1 MPRHLLTSTPPEPHR
16 PESEIPVD
24 SAQPTKQRAPIPAR
38 RSLIALFAVLLV
50 AWVAIAGVGGPYF
63 GKISEVATND
73 RSSFLPESA
82 ESTKAQALIDQFS
95 DLDYVPAIVVLEDKD
110 GLSKDSTTDLEDLAE
125 RLDDEGLLAADASP
139 VIPSEDGDA
148 LELILPVSTDTT
160 ADDVEQIRSIIA
172 GTFPIATAAD
182 SPTGDANSMPTS
194 ADVYVTG
201 PGGFSADLTSAFA
214 GIDGILLLVALIAVF
229 VILIIVYRS
238 PLLPVIVLFTSVAAL
253 SASIFVI
260 WHLADAGILLINGQV
275 QGILFILVVGATTD
289 YSLLVVARFRD
300 ALLTERDRVRAGLAA
315 FKGVV
320 EPIAASGGTVIA
332 GLLVLLLT
340 DLASTRA
347 LGPVAAIGILV
358 AMLAALT
365 FLPAALMVIGRAVFW
380 PFRPQVRTT
389 SSAPAKKGLWTRIA
403 EVVAKRPRIIWI
415 GLVVLL
421 ALPLIAFPQFKA
433 SGIAQSDFV
442 LGDSEARD
450 GQDVLSEHFP
460 GGSGSPT
467 QIVVAKDQLEDAA
480 KAVGSLGG
488 VESMTVVAEESPSGT
503 IAIDDDG
510 QLQAPQGQAPQ
521 GQGAPDSTSTPPP
534 SPPAPTEVDGQVLL
548 EATLT
553 DPADSLAAEDTVT
566 SIRDVVHE
574 ADSEAL
580 VGGETAVDLDTNTTA
595 EADRALAIPLILV
608 VITIVLILLLRSL
621 VAPLLLVALT
631 VLSFGTALGVSALV
645 FNHVIGFPGAD
656 PSVPLYAFVFLVAL
670 GIDYNI
676 FLMSRVREESLRVGT
691 RKGVLEGLVATGG
704 VITSAGI
711 VLAATFAALAV
722 IPVMFLFQLAFI
734 VTFGVLLDAIL
745 VRSLVVP
752 ALVHD
757 IGRNVWWPWRKRI
770 PLDVRTTR
778 DGQTGSRR
786 AQWK

>member
-1 MPRHLLTSTPPEPHR
+1 MPRHLLASTPPEPHR

-139 VIPSEDGDA
+139 VIPSEDGEA

-182 SPTGDANSMPTS
+182 SPTGDVDSVPTS

-553 DPADSLAAEDTVT
+553 DPADSLAAESTVT
-566 SIRDVVHE
+566 DIRDAVHKV
-574 ADSEAL
+574 DSETL

-595 EADRALAIPLILV
+595 EADRTLAIPLILI

-645 FNHVIGFPGAD
+645 FNHLIGFPGAD

-770 PLDVRTTR
+770 PLD
-778 DGQTGSRR
+778 
-786 AQWK
+786 

>member
-1 MPRHLLTSTPPEPHR
+1 MPRHLLTSTPPDPAPRRGGPIGDDANGAVRAAAPEGARNRR
-16 PESEIPVD
+16 PV
-24 SAQPTKQRAPIPAR
+24 RGR
-38 RSLIALFAVLLV
+38 RPLIVLFAALLV
-50 AWVAIAGVGGPYF
+50 VWVGVAGIGGPYF

-73 RSSFLPESA
+73 RSTFLPESA
-82 ESTKAQALIDQFS
+82 ESTQAQAIIDDFS
-95 DLDYVPAIVVLEDKD
+95 DDDAVPAIVVLENSSGVSDD
-110 GLSKDSTTDLEDLAE
+110 DSAALKDLATQ
-125 RLDDEGLLAADASP
+125 LDDEGLLAAEASP
-139 VIPSEDGDA
+139 VIPSEDGDV
-148 LELILPVSTDTT
+148 LELILPVSSDTT
-160 ADDVEQIRSIIA
+160 ADDVEDIR
-172 GTFPIATAAD
+172 AAISD
-182 SPTGDANSMPTS
+182 TMATGDSGS
-194 ADVYVTG
+194 SVSVHVTG
-201 PGGFSADLTSAFA
+201 PAGFAADLSEAFA
-214 GIDGILLLVALIAVF
+214 GIDGILLIVALIAVF

-260 WHLADAGILLINGQV
+260 WHLADAGILLVNGQV

-289 YSLLVVARFRD
+289 YSLLVVSRFRD
-300 ALLTERDRVRAGLAA
+300 VLLTERDRLRAGLAA
-315 FKGVV
+315 LKGVL

-358 AMLAALT
+358 AMCAALT
-365 FLPAALMVIGRAVFW
+365 FLPAALIIIGRAVFW
-380 PFRPQVRTT
+380 PFLPKVGPA
-389 SSAPAKKGLWTRIA
+389 SAGAKPGLWSRIA
-403 EVVAKRPRIIWI
+403 EVVAKRPRVIWI
-415 GLVVLL
+415 GLVILL
-421 ALPLIAFPQFKA
+421 ALPLVAFPQFKA
-433 SGIAQSDFV
+433 SGVAQSDFV
-442 LGDSEARD
+442 LGESEARD
-450 GQDVLSEHFP
+450 GQNVLAEHFP

-467 QIVVAKDQLEDAA
+467 QIVVAEDQLEDAA
-480 KAVGSLGG
+480 QAVGRLGG
-488 VESMTVVAEESPSGT
+488 VESMTVVANDAPSGT
-503 IAIDDDG
+503 VAIDDEG
-510 QLQAPQGQAPQ
+510 TLQAPQGGGGPDAAEAPQ
-521 GQGAPDSTSTPPP
+521 S

-548 EATLT
+548 EVTLT
-553 DPADSLAAEDTVT
+553 DAADSLAAEDTVT
-566 SIRDVVHE
+566 SIRDAVHDVD
-574 ADSEAL
+574 ADAL

-595 EADRALAIPLILV
+595 EADRALAIPLILL
-608 VITIVLILLLRSL
+608 VITVILILLLRSL
-621 VAPLLLVALT
+621 LAPLLLVALT

-645 FNHVIGFPGAD
+645 FNHLIGFDGAD

-676 FLMSRVREESLRVGT
+676 FLMSRVREESLRFGT
-691 RKGVLEGLVATGG
+691 RKGVLSGLVATGG

-770 PLDVRTTR
+770 PLD
-778 DGQTGSRR
+778 
-786 AQWK
+786 

>member
-1 MPRHLLTSTPPEPHR
+1 MPRHLLTSTPPERDKDAAAAGDTTVNNPLT
-16 PESEIPVD
+16 V
-24 SAQPTKQRAPIPAR
+24 AKAPIPAR

-50 AWVAIAGVGGPYF
+50 AWVGIAGVGGPYF
-63 GKISEVATND
+63 GKISEVSTND
-73 RSSFLPESA
+73 RSTFLPESA
-82 ESTKAQALIDQFS
+82 ESTKAQGLIDQFS
-95 DLDYVPAIVVLEDKD
+95 DLDYVPAIIVLEDK
-110 GLSKDSTTDLEDLAE
+110 GGVTEANTKDLKDLTSTLE
-125 RLDDEGLLAADASP
+125 DEGLLAADASP
-139 VIPSEDGDA
+139 IIPAKDGDG

-160 ADDVEQIRSIIA
+160 ADDVEKIRAHIA
-172 GTFPIATAAD
+172 ERFPNAD
-182 SPTGDANSMPTS
+182 STGDTS
-194 ADVYVTG
+194 GSNGTSLTVQVTG

-253 SASIFVI
+253 SASIFVV

-315 FKGVV
+315 FKGVI

-332 GLLVLLLT
+332 SLLVLLLT

-347 LGPVAAIGILV
+347 LGPVAAVGILM

-365 FLPAALMVIGRAVFW
+365 FLPAALTTIGRAVFW
-380 PFRPQVRTT
+380 PFRPQVRAIN
-389 SSAPAKKGLWTRIA
+389 SEASKKGLWKRIA
-403 EVVAKRPRIIWI
+403 GLIAKRPRMIWI
-415 GLVVLL
+415 GLVIIL
-421 ALPLIAFPQFKA
+421 ALPLLAFPQFKA
-433 SGIAQSDFV
+433 SGIPQSDFV
-442 LGDSEARD
+442 LGESEARD
-450 GQDVLSEHFP
+450 GQDVLADHFP

-467 QIVVAKDQLEDAA
+467 QIVVAKNQLQDAA
-480 KAVGSLGG
+480 QAIGDVDG
-488 VESMTVVAEESPSGT
+488 VESMSVVAKDSPSGT
-503 IAIDDDG
+503 VAIDDDG
-510 QLQAPQGQAPQ
+510 TLQAPQGR
-521 GQGAPDSTSTPPP
+521 GGPDTTSTPPT
-534 SPPAPTEVDGQVLL
+534 SPPAPTEVDGRVLL
-548 EATLT
+548 EATLS
-553 DPADSLAAEDTVT
+553 DAADSLAAEDTVT
-566 SIRDVVHE
+566 SIRDTVHSV
-574 ADSEAL
+574 DSEAL

-595 EADRALAIPLILV
+595 EADRTLAIPLILL
-608 VITIVLILLLRSL
+608 VITVILILLLRSL

-645 FNHVIGFPGAD
+645 FNHIIGFPGAD

-676 FLMSRVREESLRVGT
+676 FLMSRVREESLRIGT
-691 RKGVLEGLVATGG
+691 RKGVLSGLVATGG

-711 VLAATFAALAV
+711 VLATTFAALAV

-734 VTFGVLLDAIL
+734 VTFGVLVDAIL

-770 PLDVRTTR
+770 PLD
-778 DGQTGSRR
+778 
-786 AQWK
+786 

>member
-110 GLSKDSTTDLEDLAE
+110 GLSKDSTTELEDLAE
-125 RLDDEGLLAADASP
+125 RLDDEGLLAAAASP
-139 VIPSEDGDA
+139 VIPSADGEA

-182 SPTGDANSMPTS
+182 SPTGDVNSVPTS

-510 QLQAPQGQAPQ
+510 QLQ
-521 GQGAPDSTSTPPP
+521 
-534 SPPAPTEVDGQVLL
+534 
-548 EATLT
+548 
-553 DPADSLAAEDTVT
+553 
-566 SIRDVVHE
+566 H
-574 ADSEAL
+574 
-580 VGGETAVDLDTNTTA
+580 
-595 EADRALAIPLILV
+595 
-608 VITIVLILLLRSL
+608 
-621 VAPLLLVALT
+621 
-631 VLSFGTALGVSALV
+631 
-645 FNHVIGFPGAD
+645 
-656 PSVPLYAFVFLVAL
+656 
-670 GIDYNI
+670 
-676 FLMSRVREESLRVGT
+676 
-691 RKGVLEGLVATGG
+691 RKVK
-704 VITSAGI
+704 
-711 VLAATFAALAV
+711 
-722 IPVMFLFQLAFI
+722 
-734 VTFGVLLDAIL
+734 
-745 VRSLVVP
+745 
-752 ALVHD
+752 H
-757 IGRNVWWPWRKRI
+757 
-770 PLDVRTTR
+770 
-778 DGQTGSRR
+778 RR
-786 AQWK
+786 ARAHPTRPRRLHLHPRHLPSSTVRFSSKRH

>member
-1 MPRHLLTSTPPEPHR
+1 
-16 PESEIPVD
+16 
-24 SAQPTKQRAPIPAR
+24 
-38 RSLIALFAVLLV
+38 
-50 AWVAIAGVGGPYF
+50 
-63 GKISEVATND
+63 
-73 RSSFLPESA
+73 
-82 ESTKAQALIDQFS
+82 
-95 DLDYVPAIVVLEDKD
+95 
-110 GLSKDSTTDLEDLAE
+110 
-125 RLDDEGLLAADASP
+125 
-139 VIPSEDGDA
+139 
-148 LELILPVSTDTT
+148 
-160 ADDVEQIRSIIA
+160 
-172 GTFPIATAAD
+172 
-182 SPTGDANSMPTS
+182 
-194 ADVYVTG
+194 
-201 PGGFSADLTSAFA
+201 
-214 GIDGILLLVALIAVF
+214 
-229 VILIIVYRS
+229 
-238 PLLPVIVLFTSVAAL
+238 
-253 SASIFVI
+253 
-260 WHLADAGILLINGQV
+260 
-275 QGILFILVVGATTD
+275 
-289 YSLLVVARFRD
+289 
-300 ALLTERDRVRAGLAA
+300 
-315 FKGVV
+315 
-320 EPIAASGGTVIA
+320 
-332 GLLVLLLT
+332 
-340 DLASTRA
+340 
-347 LGPVAAIGILV
+347 
-358 AMLAALT
+358 

-553 DPADSLAAEDTVT
+553 DPADSLAAESTVT
-566 SIRDVVHE
+566 DIRDAVHKV
-574 ADSEAL
+574 DSETL

-595 EADRALAIPLILV
+595 EADRTLAIPLILI

-645 FNHVIGFPGAD
+645 FNHLIGFPGAD

-770 PLDVRTTR
+770 PLD
-778 DGQTGSRR
+778 
-786 AQWK
+786 